1 MNEQA
6 IDEYPRL
13 KARTL
18 RFTCGAPRSAQVIG
32 DGTCALFL
40 RSDGPEDTVTSL
52 WMSWFDAAGE
62 HHETLI
68 ADPRVL
74 LGAGADSEDVPAEER
89 ARRERAREG
98 GSGIVGYSA
107 DEAGSRAVFTL
118 NGRLFLAELD
128 AVADGGNAAVRE
140 LCAGKLSAQ
149 AGTAPVLNPRIS
161 PDGEHVLYTT
171 GERLQLVGIQPWD
184 DAEAGEADGNA
195 TLLTASVE
203 ADDDDGMSD
212 SAESDTD
219 AGDVLDGGVLDDG
232 ATGGTH
238 EVANTW
244 KVGLAEFVAGEEMD
258 RYDGFWW
265 SPDSRGIIVESFDT
279 APEPMW
285 YISDPANPGNPASG
299 RRYPRALTANA
310 DVHLDL
316 LRLDF
321 DDQGRHSIVAFH
333 EIEWDHEAYEYVARV
348 VWQNGHCPL
357 LLVQNRR
364 QNRDQV
370 LAVDD
375 NGATYVLEEHAN
387 DQWIDIVDGL
397 PALTG
402 DGRLVCALN
411 DMEANTNRLTVD
423 GKAFTPVGWN
433 VRAVL
438 DVTDDD
444 VLCVVQ
450 RDPELAPDVPQAWQ
464 DTDRLHDARCHDV
477 VSIDYSGEVR
487 PMVGEPGVWTASR
500 GPLGEVVS
508 GGMMGTNAATMI
520 HVAHLPAVPMSDSGE
535 SDIQI
540 SASHPQMSDSAESD
554 TQAPSRDARMT
565 DSPEKDIHASS
576 NAIHVTDSP
585 ESDIQTGAEQARMTD
600 SAESDT
606 QGAQGTRNAQ
616 GVRDVAAAIAST
628 AADPGFLPNTSFA
641 TLPGEHH
648 LLAAITMP
656 SETSPYA
663 HAATLPVLVKPYG
676 GPGFQQVVFRSS
688 FYLDAQWWADQ
699 GYIVL
704 TADGRGTTGRGP
716 KWDRAMFEDMKGVSL
731 ADQIEAV
738 KALPL
743 LDWADGPKPDLSK
756 VAIIGWSFGGFLS
769 ALAVLDAPDVFH
781 AACAGA
787 PPTDWTLYDTHYT
800 ERYLGLDPEVYER
813 NSIIADAPNL
823 TRPLMLIHGFADD
836 NVTIA
841 HSLRLSQAL
850 MAAGREHTFLPLTG
864 ITHMTNDETVAENL
878 LVLQRDFL
886 RKALAD

>member
-32 DGTCALFL
+32 DGTRALFL

-74 LGAGADSEDVPAEER
+74 LGDGADSEDVPAEER

-98 GSGIVGYSA
+98 GSGIVGYSV
-107 DEAGSRAVFTL
+107 DEAGSRVVFTL

-128 AVADGGNAAVRE
+128 AVAEGGNAAVRE
-140 LCAGKLSAQ
+140 LCAGRLTVE

-171 GERLQLVGIQPWD
+171 GERLQLVSIREWEE
-184 DAEAGEADGNA
+184 AENGEADGNA

-203 ADDDDGMSD
+203 ADDGDDGTYDSASPDSSPDVLFDTLSD
-212 SAESDTD
+212 SAESDN
-219 AGDVLDGGVLDDG
+219 DG
-232 ATGGTH
+232 AQSGTH

-265 SPDSRGIIVESFDT
+265 GPDSRQIIVESFDT

-285 YISDPANPGNPASG
+285 YISDPANPGDPASG

-333 EIEWDHEAYEYVARV
+333 EIEWDRESYEYVARV

-370 LAVDD
+370 LAVDE
-375 NGATYVLEEHAN
+375 NGATYLLEEHAN

-397 PALTG
+397 PAFTD

-411 DMEANTNRLTVD
+411 DMEANANRLTVD

-444 VLCVVQ
+444 VLCVAQ
-450 RDPELAPDVPQAWQ
+450 RDPELAPDAPEAWRETAQ
-464 DTDRLHDARCHDV
+464 LHDARCHDV
-477 VSIDYSGEVR
+477 VSIDYSGAVR

-500 GPLGEVVS
+500 GMRGEVVS
-508 GGMMGTNAATMI
+508 GGMMGTNATTMI
-520 HVAHLPAVPMSDSGE
+520 HVAHLPAARVSDSGE
-535 SDIQI
+535 YDSLPI
-540 SASHPQMSDSAESD
+540 ASG
-554 TQAPSRDARMT
+554 TCMT
-565 DSPEKDIHASS
+565 DSPENDARASS
-576 NAIHVTDSP
+576 DTV
-585 ESDIQTGAEQARMTD
+585 RMTD

-606 QGAQGTRNAQ
+606 RNASDMARMTDS
-616 GVRDVAAAIAST
+616 GESDTRDVAAMITSA
-628 AADPGFLPNTSFA
+628 AADPGFLPNTSFV
-641 TLPGEHH
+641 TLPGEHR

-656 SETSPYA
+656 SEASPYA

-688 FYLDAQWWADQ
+688 FYWDAQWWADQ

-716 KWDRAMFEDMKGVSL
+716 KWDREMFEDMKGVSL

-738 KALPL
+738 RALPQ
-743 LDWADGPKPDLSK
+743 LDWADGPKPDLAK

-800 ERYLGLDPEVYER
+800 ERYLGLDPAVYER
-813 NSIIADAPNL
+813 NSIIADAPRL

-886 RKALAD
+886 CKALAD

>member
-32 DGTCALFL
+32 DGSRALFL

-74 LGAGADSEDVPAEER
+74 LGGGADSEDVPAEER

-98 GSGIVGYSA
+98 GSGIVGYSV
-107 DEAGSRAVFTL
+107 DEAGSRVVFTL
-118 NGRLFLAELD
+118 NGRLFLAELSG
-128 AVADGGNAAVRE
+128 ACSVDGSGVDGTEAGNSKAAVRE
-140 LCAGKLSAQ
+140 LCAGRLTAE

-161 PDGEHVLYTT
+161 PDGDHVLYTT
-171 GERLQLVGIQPWD
+171 GERLQLVSIQDWE
-184 DAEAGEADGNA
+184 DAADGETDGNV

-203 ADDDDGMSD
+203 TDDTGDDDDTALSD
-212 SAESDTD
+212 SAESDNQNAQTS
-219 AGDVLDGGVLDDG
+219 
-232 ATGGTH
+232 TH
-238 EVANTW
+238 ETINTW

-265 SPDSRGIIVESFDT
+265 GPDSRQIIVESFDT

-321 DDQGRHSIVAFH
+321 DSQGRHSIVAFH
-333 EIEWDHEAYEYVARV
+333 EIEWDSETYEYVARV
-348 VWQNGHCPL
+348 VWQKNRCPL

-364 QNRDQV
+364 QNHDQV

-375 NGATYVLEEHAN
+375 NGATYLLEEHTN

-397 PALTG
+397 PALTD

-433 VRAVL
+433 VRSVL
-438 DVTDDD
+438 DVTDGD

-450 RDPELAPDVPQAWQ
+450 RDPELAPDVPEAWQ
-464 DTDRLHDARCHDV
+464 ETAELHDARCHDV
-477 VSIDYSGEVR
+477 VSIDYNGNVQ
-487 PMVGEPGVWTASR
+487 PLVGEPGVWTASR
-500 GPLGEVVS
+500 GMRGEVVS
-508 GGMMGTNAATMI
+508 GGMMGANATTMI
-520 HVAHLPAVPMSDSGE
+520 HVAHLPAAQMSDSGE
-535 SDIQI
+535 SDTQT
-540 SASHPQMSDSAESD
+540 SPQDSQMS
-554 TQAPSRDARMT
+554 
-565 DSPEKDIHASS
+565 DSPEKDIPTPS
-576 NAIHVTDSP
+576 HVA
-585 ESDIQTGAEQARMTD
+585 QMTD

-606 QGAQGTRNAQ
+606 
-616 GVRDVAAAIAST
+616 RDVAAVITSN

-656 SETSPYA
+656 SEASPYA

-688 FYLDAQWWADQ
+688 FYWDAQWWADQ

-716 KWDRAMFEDMKGVSL
+716 KWDREMFEDMKGISL

-738 KALPL
+738 KALPQ
-743 LDWADGPKPDLSK
+743 LDWENGPRPDLDK

-769 ALAVLDAPDVFH
+769 ALAVLDAPKVFH

-800 ERYLGLDPEVYER
+800 ERYLGLDPAVYER
-813 NSIIADAPNL
+813 NSIIADAPRL

-878 LVLQRDFL
+878 LLLQRDFL

>member
-1 MNEQA
+1 MNEHV

-18 RFTCGAPRSAQVIG
+18 RFTCGAPRSANVIG
-32 DGTCALFL
+32 DGSRALFL

-52 WMSWFDAAGE
+52 WMSWFDTEDE

-74 LGAGADSEDVPAEER
+74 LGDDADSENVPAEER

-107 DEAGSRAVFTL
+107 DESGSRVVFTL

-128 AVADGGNAAVRE
+128 DVTEGGEAAVRE
-140 LCAGKLSAQ
+140 LCAGRLTAE

-171 GERLQLVGIQPWD
+171 GERLQLVSIQPWD
-184 DAEAGEADGNA
+184 EYESGEADGNV

-203 ADDDDGMSD
+203 TDDEADDADDSD
-212 SAESDTD
+212 DVMGGADEADDTD
-219 AGDVLDGGVLDDG
+219 GTEPG
-232 ATGGTH
+232 AH
-238 EVANTW
+238 QDPHPAENTW

-265 SPDSRGIIVESFDT
+265 APDSRQIIVESFDT

-285 YISDPANPGNPASG
+285 YISDPANPGKPAEG

-321 DDQGRHSIVAFH
+321 DSEGRHSIVAFH
-333 EIEWDHEAYEYVARV
+333 EIEWDRETYEYVARV
-348 VWQNGHCPL
+348 VWQKDRCPL

-364 QNRDQV
+364 QTRDQV
-370 LAVDD
+370 LAVDE

-397 PALTG
+397 PALTS
-402 DGRLVCALN
+402 DGRLICALN
-411 DMEANTNRLTVD
+411 DMDTNTNRLTVD
-423 GKAFTPVGWN
+423 GKPFTPAGWN
-433 VRAVL
+433 VRGVL
-438 DVTDDD
+438 DVTDGD

-450 RDPELAPDVPQAWQ
+450 RDLELAPDVPQAWQ
-464 DTDRLHDARCHDV
+464 ETADLHDARCHDV
-477 VSIDYSGEVR
+477 VSIDYTGDVR

-500 GPLGEVVS
+500 GTYGEVVS
-508 GGMMGTNAATMI
+508 GGMMGTNATTMI
-520 HVAHLPAVPMSDSGE
+520 HVVHVAAATTDSGE
-535 SDIQI
+535 SDMR
-540 SASHPQMSDSAESD
+540 S
-554 TQAPSRDARMT
+554 
-565 DSPEKDIHASS
+565 
-576 NAIHVTDSP
+576 
-585 ESDIQTGAEQARMTD
+585 
-600 SAESDT
+600 
-606 QGAQGTRNAQ
+606 
-616 GVRDVAAAIAST
+616 VAALIANN

-641 TLPGEHH
+641 TLPGSHH

-663 HAATLPVLVKPYG
+663 HANSLPVLVKPYG
-676 GPGFQQVVFRSS
+676 GPGFQQVVFNSS
-688 FYLDAQWWADQ
+688 FYWDAQWWADQ
-699 GYIVL
+699 GFIVL

-716 KWDRAMFEDMKGVSL
+716 KWDREMFEDMKGVSL

-738 KALPL
+738 RALPE
-743 LDWADGPKPDLSK
+743 LDWGDGPQPDLDK
-756 VAIIGWSFGGFLS
+756 VAMIGWSFGGFLS

-813 NSIIADAPNL
+813 NSIVADAPKL
-823 TRPLMLIHGFADD
+823 TRPLMLIHGFADG

-850 MAAGREHTFLPLTG
+850 MAAGRQHTFLPLTG

-878 LVLQRDFL
+878 LLEQRDFL
-886 RKALAD
+886 RQALALDAE

>member
-184 DAEAGEADGNA
+184 DSEAGEADVNA

-219 AGDVLDGGVLDDG
+219 ADDALDDG
-232 ATGGTH
+232 ALDGGTH

-375 NGATYVLEEHAN
+375 NGATYVRTTS
-387 DQWIDIVDGL
+387 GSTSSTGFPRL
-397 PALTG
+397 PATG
-402 DGRLVCALN
+402 GSS
-411 DMEANTNRLTVD
+411 
-423 GKAFTPVGWN
+423 
-433 VRAVL
+433 
-438 DVTDDD
+438 
-444 VLCVVQ
+444 
-450 RDPELAPDVPQAWQ
+450 
-464 DTDRLHDARCHDV
+464 AR
-477 VSIDYSGEVR
+477 
-487 PMVGEPGVWTASR
+487 
-500 GPLGEVVS
+500 
-508 GGMMGTNAATMI
+508 
-520 HVAHLPAVPMSDSGE
+520 
-535 SDIQI
+535 
-540 SASHPQMSDSAESD
+540 
-554 TQAPSRDARMT
+554 
-565 DSPEKDIHASS
+565 
-576 NAIHVTDSP
+576 
-585 ESDIQTGAEQARMTD
+585 
-600 SAESDT
+600 
-606 QGAQGTRNAQ
+606 
-616 GVRDVAAAIAST
+616 
-628 AADPGFLPNTSFA
+628 
-641 TLPGEHH
+641 
-648 LLAAITMP
+648 
-656 SETSPYA
+656 
-663 HAATLPVLVKPYG
+663 
-676 GPGFQQVVFRSS
+676 
-688 FYLDAQWWADQ
+688 
-699 GYIVL
+699 
-704 TADGRGTTGRGP
+704 
-716 KWDRAMFEDMKGVSL
+716 
-731 ADQIEAV
+731 
-738 KALPL
+738 
-743 LDWADGPKPDLSK
+743 
-756 VAIIGWSFGGFLS
+756 
-769 ALAVLDAPDVFH
+769 
-781 AACAGA
+781 
-787 PPTDWTLYDTHYT
+787 
-800 ERYLGLDPEVYER
+800 
-813 NSIIADAPNL
+813 
-823 TRPLMLIHGFADD
+823 
-836 NVTIA
+836 
-841 HSLRLSQAL
+841 
-850 MAAGREHTFLPLTG
+850 
-864 ITHMTNDETVAENL
+864 
-878 LVLQRDFL
+878 
-886 RKALAD
+886 